1 MTALM
6 QRPDAPAPGISSV
19 VLHGSDAVL
28 LEPHVHARPSAIAQ
42 APSDATGSGSSID
55 LLLQSIASAAG
66 RHDADATFPFMSL
79 AALHRAG
86 MLSLTVPRRFGGQGR
101 GLADAVQL
109 LGSVG
114 GACASTGLVLAM
126 QLNRHAALAREG
138 RWPDAVHARVA
149 GDAVT
154 HGALMNALRA
164 EPDLGSPTRGGLPAT
179 VLHPQRDG
187 AWRLSGRKTYVTGAP
202 GLTWMEVWARTAEEH
217 PRLGYALVRADTPG
231 VRVVESWNQ
240 LGMRA
245 TGSHDVVF
253 EDVPLPAEHAV
264 DLRAPEEWVTADPV
278 QAVWNAVG
286 LGALYSGIARAARN
300 WIARFLQERRPTSLG
315 APLATLPRMQE
326 KLGEIQS
333 LLLVNDRLIASA
345 AAETDAQI
353 PPPVTD
359 SLLLKTVLTENAVR
373 AVELAAALAGNHAYA
388 RAHPL
393 ERHLRDVLCARIHVP
408 TADAAHVAAGREA
421 IVPFAA

>member
-1 MTALM
+1 
-6 QRPDAPAPGISSV
+6 
-19 VLHGSDAVL
+19 
-28 LEPHVHARPSAIAQ
+28 
-42 APSDATGSGSSID
+42 
-55 LLLQSIASAAG
+55 
-66 RHDADATFPFMSL
+66 
-79 AALHRAG
+79 
-86 MLSLTVPRRFGGQGR
+86 
-101 GLADAVQL
+101 
-109 LGSVG
+109 
-114 GACASTGLVLAM
+114 M

>member
-1 MTALM
+1 
-6 QRPDAPAPGISSV
+6 
-19 VLHGSDAVL
+19 
-28 LEPHVHARPSAIAQ
+28 
-42 APSDATGSGSSID
+42 
-55 LLLQSIASAAG
+55 
-66 RHDADATFPFMSL
+66 
-79 AALHRAG
+79 
-86 MLSLTVPRRFGGQGR
+86 
-101 GLADAVQL
+101 
-109 LGSVG
+109 
-114 GACASTGLVLAM
+114 
-126 QLNRHAALAREG
+126 
-138 RWPDAVHARVA
+138 
-149 GDAVT
+149 
-154 HGALMNALRA
+154 MNALRA